1 MILIIGGG
9 ILGLA
14 AAEFLSRNYKVI
26 LINDENLPGGSKAAA
41 ANLCTKGQLFARD
54 FHFDL
59 KLKSKKIYLEWIQ
72 SFCSIPVE
80 SIYKSGIG
88 IDYFGNEELRDL
100 QLKRV
105 LQPKNELLSKNLQ
118 LDSIVSSD
126 NFSHP
131 AILYQD
137 EAWVNAELLLR
148 QLKDTLFS
156 RGCQIVSASI
166 GNEYTLKNVISDF
179 AGVKRIIVA
188 AGAWS
193 PQILKD
199 ANIALPQEFLSG
211 VRLSAGSTF
220 KVSGKPLTPKIDD
233 FSVLEMVSTKTQKYT
248 LSGNLENSF
257 LSSTTLRFNDSLSSE
272 SWMEQL
278 NKTNEQFLANY
289 RNAPLKNSP
298 FECER
303 HGTEFQIK
311 SGLRIGFGHSEII
324 VRRLEKNWNGVCV
337 DVCAGAHRS
346 GFLFAP
352 YVGHLLQNLQS

>member
-14 AAEFLSRNYKVI
+14 AAELLSRDHKVA
-26 LINDENLPGGSKAAA
+26 LVNDENLPAGSKAAA

-59 KLKSKKIYLEWIQ
+59 KLKSKKIYLDWVQ

-88 IDYFGNEELRDL
+88 IDFFASEELRDA

-105 LQPKNELLSKNLQ
+105 LQPKNELLARNLQ
-118 LDSIVSSD
+118 IDSIVSSN
-126 NFSHP
+126 NFGHP

-137 EAWVNAELLLR
+137 EAWVNAELLMLELR
-148 QLKDTLFS
+148 KTLIS
-156 RGCQIVSASI
+156 RGVSLVSATI
-166 GNEYTLKNVISDF
+166 GHEYTLKNVISDF
-179 AGVKRIIVA
+179 AGVKKIIIA

-220 KVSGKPLTPKIDD
+220 RVRGNLLTPKSGN
-233 FSVLEMVSTKTQKYT
+233 FSVVEMLSEKAEKYT
-248 LSGNLENSF
+248 LSGNLEDSF
-257 LSSTTLRFNDSLSSE
+257 LSSTSLRFENSLNAE
-272 SWMEQL
+272 SWADQL
-278 NKTNEQFLANY
+278 SKKNEQFLANFT
-289 RNAPLKNSP
+289 NSPLKNST
-298 FECER
+298 FECEHQR
-303 HGTEFQIK
+303 QEFQIK
-311 SGLRIGFGHSEII
+311 SGLRIGFGHSEIV